1 MTEGAAG
8 KESDFLKADIACLN
22 PQALHATLISSVGNH
37 CQVWRTSKRDENPS
51 PEIQEEDPAYL
62 EFVIKYPVIHYSDSE
77 IRLLARHYRLLKQ
90 QLDDIIPDALFFI
103 SRINGRRNIC
113 VLAKAVN
120 IWFNI
125 ANPQFEEEAIPLL
138 KEYPKA
144 RNQLERF
151 ITTVDAL
158 RNSDSPRL
166 IDLYGLD
173 NLVLDNNREIRFVD
187 SFDVFFFEDMIELF
201 QDTDPELQM
210 KIDISLERLVYL
222 KKILVIAKATA
233 AASKKTTESQPA
245 D

>member
-22 PQALHATLISSVGNH
+22 PNALHATLISSVGNH
-37 CQVWRTSKRDENPS
+37 CQVWRTSKRDDARVPL
-51 PEIQEEDPAYL
+51 IQEDEPSYL

-138 KEYPKA
+138 QEYPKA

-151 ITTVDAL
+151 IRITDAL
-158 RNSDSPRL
+158 RDSDNPRL
-166 IDLYGLD
+166 LDLYGLD
-173 NLVLDNNREIRFVD
+173 NLVLDNNREIRYVD
-187 SFDVFFFEDMIELF
+187 SFDVFFFEDMSDLL
-201 QDTDPELQM
+201 QDLDPELQM
-210 KIDISLERLVYL
+210 KIDISLQRLAYL
-222 KKILVIAKATA
+222 KKILAIANRTVAV
-233 AASKKTTESQPA
+233 TT
-245 D
+245 

>member
-1 MTEGAAG
+1 VTEGAAG

-37 CQVWRTSKRDENPS
+37 CQVWRTNKRDDKPLL
-51 PEIQEEDPAYL
+51 EIQEDEPAYM

-113 VLAKAVN
+113 VLARAVN

-125 ANPQFEEEAIPLL
+125 ANPQFREEAIPLL
-138 KEYPKA
+138 QEYPKA
-144 RNQLERF
+144 RNQLKRF
-151 ITTVDAL
+151 IATADAL
-158 RNSDSPRL
+158 RNSDDPRL
-166 IDLYGLD
+166 LDLYGLD

-187 SFDVFFFEDMIELF
+187 SFDVFFFEDMIDLF
-201 QDTDPELQM
+201 QDDDPELQT
-210 KIDISLERLVYL
+210 KIDISLERLAYL
-222 KKILVIAKATA
+222 KEILAIASRA
-233 AASKKTTESQPA
+233 AGTST
-245 D
+245 